1 MRAAPSP
8 TMRLSYSDG
17 IRLRMTSTAFH
28 STNFRHT
35 RLIARIQALW
45 KRYFAPGDWIALPAV
60 TALLLM
66 PAYALIAA
74 GWAIDQT
81 VLMPAIVLS
90 ILIGFVIARSEYG
103 ELLGLILSMLYG
115 GCVIL
120 IAAALSISG
129 DIEGVRDVFDRILTW
144 AYDAFTGG
152 INQDDLVFTVLIAGL
167 FWSLGYN
174 LTWHVFR
181 IDRVFRAVLPPGLVL
196 IGNAVY
202 YTGTT
207 PLEPYL
213 IGFLFLTLVLI
224 VRSNLE
230 ARQWEW
236 FANGIRVP
244 RRLRMQVF
252 WIGALLAAVV
262 LGAAWVVPRDDL
274 EENLRRF
281 QEFLNADPLRE
292 LGELWNRLFSSV
304 ETQGPTTTD
313 YFGSDALE
321 LGGAIQLSEDPV
333 FVVNAPNQYRYYWRS
348 RTFDFYDRGR
358 WTSAADTRLTDPE
371 APLDILP
378 EAGLSARVQ
387 VPQTFSMQIPASRLV
402 YTAPQPVRV
411 ELATRSDLRY
421 ASDRSMVVSVIRP
434 LRVLRAGDAYGAI
447 SSISVATADQLRS
460 AGVNYPEWVRNTY
473 SAFIPSLTGRTLQL
487 ARQIVT
493 EAGAVTPY
501 DQARAIETWLR
512 ANIAYNE
519 IIPPPPAGQDPV
531 DWVLFDLR
539 QGYCN
544 YYASAMV
551 VMLRSLGIPARM
563 AAGFAQGEWD
573 RSLDGY
579 VVRER
584 DAHTWVE
591 VYFPGYGWVEFE
603 PTSAQL
609 PIDRGDGPPPVQNQA
624 TPTQIPTNTPEPPTS
639 TPTPPPTSTPEP
651 ASEATAET
659 TPDPEAL
666 SAPPTVTPTPT
677 PTPTPLVAPQQPP
690 AEDPLARQSLL
701 DPIIAALRNL
711 LLLFLILVL
720 LFALGLFTYWW
731 WEWRGLRGLSPF
743 ARAYGRL
750 MRYARLI
757 GVRAQPQE
765 TPEER
770 RKLIVRQLPA
780 IEKPVTSIT
789 GWYTLERYGVPR
801 PSRLDEAN
809 ADRAKLAWH
818 DARNGILRRWLR
830 RRVLFW
836 KRK

>member
-1 MRAAPSP
+1 
-8 TMRLSYSDG
+8 
-17 IRLRMTSTAFH
+17 MTSATSYPA
-28 STNFRHT
+28 RVRPPRWMA
-35 RLIARIQALW
+35 RLQALS
-45 KRYFAPGDWIALPAV
+45 KTYFAPGDWVALVVV

-74 GWAIDQT
+74 GWAIEPA
-81 VLMPAIVLS
+81 VLMPTIVLS

-103 ELLGLILSMLYG
+103 ELLGLMLSILYG
-115 GCVIL
+115 GSIIL
-120 IAAALSISG
+120 IAAGLSVAG
-129 DIEGVRDVFDRILTW
+129 NVEGIRGVFDRILTW
-144 AYDAFTGG
+144 GYDAVTGG
-152 INQDDLVFTVLIAGL
+152 INQDDLVFTVLVSGL

-202 YTGTT
+202 YTGST

-230 ARQWEW
+230 TRQWEW
-236 FANGIRVP
+236 FTHGIRVP
-244 RRLRMQVF
+244 RRLRFQVF
-252 WIGALLAAVV
+252 WIGALLAAIV
-262 LGAAWVVPRDDL
+262 LGAAWAVPRSDL
-274 EENLRRF
+274 EERLRRF
-281 QEFLNADPLRE
+281 QEFLDADPLRE
-292 LGELWNRLFSSV
+292 LGELWNRLFSSI

-313 YFGSDALE
+313 YFGSDTLE
-321 LGGAIQLSEDPV
+321 LGGAIQLGEDPV
-333 FVVNAPNQYRYYWRS
+333 FLVSAPNQYRYYWRS

-402 YTAPQPVRV
+402 YAAPQPVRI
-411 ELATRSDLRY
+411 ELATRTDLRY
-421 ASDRSMVVSVIRP
+421 ATDRSMVVSVIRP
-434 LRVLRAGDAYGAI
+434 LRVLRAGNAYGAI
-447 SSISVATADQLRS
+447 SSISIATADQLRS
-460 AGVNYPEWVRNTY
+460 AGTNYPEWVRSTY
-473 SAFIPSLTGRTLQL
+473 TAFIPSLTGRTLQL

-519 IIPPPPAGQDPV
+519 IIPPPPVGQDPV

-573 RSLDGY
+573 PLQDGY
-579 VVRER
+579 IVRER

-609 PIDRGDGPPPVQNQA
+609 PIDRGDMPLPRQGQP
-624 TPTQIPTNTPEPPTS
+624 TPLPTNTPEPPTS
-639 TPTPPPTSTPEP
+639 TPTPLPTSTPEP
-651 ASEATAET
+651 VNEATAEAT
-659 TPDPEAL
+659 TDPEAL

-677 PTPTPLVAPQQPP
+677 PTPTPVVVPPQPP
-690 AEDPLARQSLL
+690 AEDSAPRQSLL
-701 DPIIAALRNL
+701 DPIIAALRSL
-711 LLLFLILVL
+711 FLLFLILMAV
-720 LFALGLFTYWW
+720 FALGVFAYWW

-750 MRYARLI
+750 MRYVRLI

-770 RKLIVRQLPA
+770 RRLIVRQLPA

-789 GWYTLERYGVPR
+789 GWYALERYGVPR
-801 PSRLDEAN
+801 PTRLDETN

-818 DARNGILRRWLR
+818 DARSGILRRWLR
-830 RRVLFW
+830 RRILFW
-836 KRK
+836 KREQDTSGGLTPPL